1 MAHSKR
7 ALNRIGSSMSAAG
20 VAVSLFLL
28 ASDDDAATVLT
39 AGYLNDNRAELAVN
53 DVIIIMAVAGGT
65 GDMLIVKV
73 TAVPAT
79 GNVTIAVNSEAS
91 GS

>member
-1 MAHSKR
+1 MAFKIKNCRKITDLAHD
-7 ALNRIGSSMSAAG
+7 AGSINIWAYATTD
-20 VAVSLFLL
+20 A
-28 ASDDDAATVLT
+28 AATVLA
-39 AGYLNDNRAELAVN
+39 AGYFNDLRFRLSVN
-53 DVIIIMAVAGGT
+53 GIMIIMAVAGGV

-79 GNVTIAVNSEAS
+79 GDVTVAVNSEAS

>member
-1 MAHSKR
+1 MAHNPR
-7 ALNRIGSSMSAAG
+7 GLNRIGSSTSAAG
-20 VAVSLFLL
+20 VTVSIFLL
-28 ASDDDAATVLT
+28 ATDDAAATVLA
-39 AGYLNDNRAELAVN
+39 AGALNDNRSELKVN
-53 DVIIIMAVAGGT
+53 DIIIIMAVAGGT

-73 TAVPAT
+73 TAVPAS